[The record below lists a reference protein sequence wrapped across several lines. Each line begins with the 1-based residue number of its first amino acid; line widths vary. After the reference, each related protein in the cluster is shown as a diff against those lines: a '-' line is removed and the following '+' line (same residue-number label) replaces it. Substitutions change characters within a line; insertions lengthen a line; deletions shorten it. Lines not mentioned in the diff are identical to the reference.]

1 MVESLPLETARPRLK
16 IAYAHV
22 YHLTL
27 SIEIAGEAAMI
38 ELGKRIAP
46 RISRGAMIYLSGDLG
61 AGKTTLARGI
71 LKGCGHAG
79 SVTSPTY
86 TLLETYTL
94 PSLVVHHFDLYRM
107 KTPFE
112 LEQIGLRDL
121 LDGEAI
127 ALVEW
132 PDRGRG
138 VLPPA
143 DVRIDIGF
151 TPSGRSIA
159 LPHCPAGRSRGGTGV
174 IHVGRKLRVLVI
186 LAGFLV
192 STAHG
197 AVIKEIRMWHAPDR
211 SRIVFDMDHHSRFNV
226 FTLEDP
232 VRVVIDLDN
241 AVLKGR
247 IPAPEP
253 PGSSSGGSARARTM
267 AGPRGW
273 CSTWRSRCAIS
284 FACSSPPAATSTGS
298 WWISTIIPTIPKSG
312 AGHSCG
318 PAGGSRLPGHCR
330 PRPRR

>member
-1 MVESLPLETARPRLK
+1 MVESLPLETVRPRLK
-16 IAYAHV
+16 IAYEHV

-79 SVTSPTY
+79 NVTSPTY

-143 DVRIDIGF
+143 DARIDIGF

-159 LPHCPAGRSRGGTGV
+159 LPHG
-174 IHVGRKLRVLVI
+174 LLED
-186 LAGFLV
+186 
-192 STAHG
+192 HG
-197 AVIKEIRMWHAPDR
+197 AAP
-211 SRIVFDMDHHSRFNV
+211 
-226 FTLEDP
+226 
-232 VRVVIDLDN
+232 
-241 AVLKGR
+241 G
-247 IPAPEP
+247 
-253 PGSSSGGSARARTM
+253 
-267 AGPRGW
+267 
-273 CSTWRSRCAIS
+273 
-284 FACSSPPAATSTGS
+284 
-298 WWISTIIPTIPKSG
+298 
-312 AGHSCG
+312 
-318 PAGGSRLPGHCR
+318 
-330 PRPRR
+330 

>member
-46 RISRGAMIYLSGDLG
+46 RISRGAMVYLSGDLG

-71 LKGCGHAG
+71 LKGCG
-79 SVTSPTY
+79 
-86 TLLETYTL
+86 
-94 PSLVVHHFDLYRM
+94 HHFDLYRM

-143 DVRIDIGF
+143 DVGIDIGF

-159 LPHCPAGRSRGGTGV
+159 LPHC
-174 IHVGRKLRVLVI
+174 LLED
-186 LAGFLV
+186 
-192 STAHG
+192 HG
-197 AVIKEIRMWHAPDR
+197 AAP
-211 SRIVFDMDHHSRFNV
+211 
-226 FTLEDP
+226 
-232 VRVVIDLDN
+232 
-241 AVLKGR
+241 G
-247 IPAPEP
+247 
-253 PGSSSGGSARARTM
+253 
-267 AGPRGW
+267 
-273 CSTWRSRCAIS
+273 
-284 FACSSPPAATSTGS
+284 
-298 WWISTIIPTIPKSG
+298 
-312 AGHSCG
+312 
-318 PAGGSRLPGHCR
+318 
-330 PRPRR
+330 